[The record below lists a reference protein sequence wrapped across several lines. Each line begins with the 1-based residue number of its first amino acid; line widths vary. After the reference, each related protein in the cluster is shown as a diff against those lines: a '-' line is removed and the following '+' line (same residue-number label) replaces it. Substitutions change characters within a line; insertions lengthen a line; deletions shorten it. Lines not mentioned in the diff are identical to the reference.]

1 MQIANDV
8 HKLLALTELYLQI
21 NQGYLFSMTK
31 DLDHPCCKDMM
42 GNHSQR
48 DFPPEGNQRVLGD
61 YADGP
66 DVYRQG
72 PDRHGLQHL

>member
-8 HKLLALTELYLQI
+8 HKLLILTELHLQI
-21 NQGYLFSMTK
+21 NQGYLFSVTK

-48 DFPPEGNQRVLGD
+48 DLKSLVGVISLVKINEWQD
-61 YADGP
+61 I
-66 DVYRQG
+66 
-72 PDRHGLQHL
+72 